1 MIRLKTAEYE
11 KEVNQ
16 KRDLQRQVLEHLKKH
31 GPCHY
36 GGLCVLFDVQSSAE
50 IGPALV
56 NLLQWKHIDRDK
68 NNMVMM
74 TAAGRQWLEALTTP
88 PSTADPT

>member
-36 GGLCVLFDVQSSAE
+36 GGLCVLFNVQSSVE
-50 IGPALV
+50 IGPALI
-56 NLLQWKHIDRDK
+56 NLLQWKHIERDK
-68 NNMVMM
+68 DNMVTM
-74 TAAGRQWLEALTTP
+74 TAAGLQWLEALTIP
-88 PSTADPT
+88 PSTADRT

>member
-1 MIRLKTAEYE
+1 
-11 KEVNQ
+11 VNQ

-36 GGLCVLFDVQSSAE
+36 GGLCVLFDVHRTAE

-56 NLLQWKHIDRDK
+56 NLLQWKHIERDK
-68 NNMVMM
+68 DNMVTM
-74 TAAGRQWLEALTTP
+74 TAAGLQWLEAQPIP